1 METFFQIHDKKAVF
15 EFLNSHFDNFLLS
28 QLIDFALKV
37 GLVNVPPFK
46 SQVTAQSN
54 VGSDVSFLFF
64 QAFNFQ
70 SAFVD

>member
-1 METFFQIHDKKAVF
+1 MQTFFQIHNEKAVF
-15 EFLNSHFDNFLLS
+15 KFLNSHFDDFLLS

-46 SQVTAQSN
+46 SQVAAKIN